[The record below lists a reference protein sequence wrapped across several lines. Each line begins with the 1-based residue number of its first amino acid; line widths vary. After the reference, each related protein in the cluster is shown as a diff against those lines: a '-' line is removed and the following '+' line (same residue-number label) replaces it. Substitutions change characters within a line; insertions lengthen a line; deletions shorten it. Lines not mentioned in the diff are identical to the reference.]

1 MAKHFSIPDFYKSPI
16 IRTIKE
22 RSQILDPRKKDMTP
36 SVLDFGS
43 VRFLIPRHFGFC
55 YGVQN
60 AIDIAYKSIDEQE
73 GKRIFLLSEMIHNP
87 DVNADLQQKGVQ
99 FLFETD
105 GSERIPLSEINQNDV
120 VIVPAFGTTVEMQKT
135 LEAKGIDPYIYDTTC
150 PFVEKVWKRGKQMG
164 VKGFNIVIHGKYQH
178 EETRATFSHAAQ
190 NSKVVV
196 VFNVEEAE
204 FLAEC
209 MLGNK
214 TIEEFEKKF
223 GHKCTDGFNPQT
235 DLEFFGVIN
244 QTTMLATETKEV
256 MAVLRKAATQRF
268 GEVEVP
274 NHMAD
279 TNDTL
284 CYATNENQSA
294 TLGLREEPADLA
306 IVVGGY
312 NSSNT
317 LHIVELLEQKMPT
330 YHIKN
335 ASEFVDGN
343 LVQHFSQ
350 WDKKLHKTE
359 QWIPKPSS
367 NPITISITSGASCP
381 DALVDDVILKIVS
394 LFENT
399 KSIEEAMMPFQ
410 EK

>member
-1 MAKHFSIPDFYKSPI
+1 MAKKFSIPDFYQSPI

-22 RSQILDPRKKDMTP
+22 RSQILDPRKKDMKP
-36 SVLDFGS
+36 SVLDFGPIQ
-43 VRFLIPRHFGFC
+43 FLIPRHFGFC

-60 AIDIAYKSIDEQE
+60 AIDIAYRSVEEQQ

-87 DVNADLQQKGVQ
+87 DVNADLQKKGIQ

-105 GSERIPLSEINQNDV
+105 GKERIPLSEINQDDV

-135 LEAKGIDPYIYDTTC
+135 LEAKGIDPYRYDTTC
-150 PFVEKVWKRGKQMG
+150 PFVEKVWKRGKQIG
-164 VKGFNIVIHGKYQH
+164 DKGYNMVIHGKYQH

-190 NSKVVV
+190 HSKVVV
-196 VFNVEEAE
+196 VYNVEEAE
-204 FLAEC
+204 FLADC

-214 TIEEFEKKF
+214 SLEEFESKF
-223 GHKCTDGFNPQT
+223 GHKCTKGFNPQT
-235 DLEFFGVIN
+235 DLEYFGVIN

-256 MAVLRKAATQRF
+256 MQVLRNAATIRF
-268 GEVEVP
+268 GEAEAAD
-274 NHMAD
+274 HMAD

-317 LHIVELLEQKMPT
+317 LHIVELLEHKMPT
-330 YHIKN
+330 YHIRN
-335 ASEFVDGN
+335 ASEFEDEK
-343 LVQHFSQ
+343 LVQHYNQ
-350 WDKKLHKTE
+350 WTKSTQKT
-359 QWIPKPSS
+359 QNWLQTKSGKV
-367 NPITISITSGASCP
+367 TVSITSGASCP
-381 DALVDDVILKIVS
+381 DALVDEVILKIVG
-394 LFENT
+394 LFEHT
-399 KSIEEAMMPFQ
+399 KSIDDAMKPFIG
-410 EK
+410 